1 MLNLYKNQIS
11 FEKISNFFCDFEEKK
26 NRIGQILI
34 KENLDEE
41 TKKKYLEKNKLLQ
54 NEFIYIYK
62 ITGLYDL
69 NMNIII
75 PEFKEI
81 DLIHIFFTFED
92 FNKFYLGPAFD
103 GKDFLNN
110 ENLYDLYENI
120 KKEIKNLN
128 NFEDIA
134 AKISIMF
141 YKYLDK
147 EIEIPEIINAEK
159 IKECIQY
166 KIDNIEQ
173 NSEIQKKL
181 EVLIEIIDLGFY
193 FDNYKKYK
201 ENKEKN
207 NDIKLTFDDFKCL
220 KDEFNINSIKNI
232 KNFPSFQY
240 FLLNNYDN
248 IQYLLKIVKKEN
260 INKLFEPNPVSFIP
274 FWVFIIR
281 IMSSTNCLIYEDNK
295 NPFEKEFTNII
306 RNKILSN
313 IENKL
318 IIDDLSWINL
328 ITENKFENI
337 FDKNINMFYIFF
349 NKICSN
355 ISFNNDNINF
365 IRLLLKD
372 FYQSLFEICL
382 NQKFNELLNTDINSN
397 KFPFLNLVKN
407 PKNYIKN
414 FINKKL
420 SSVIKKQIEQPN
432 FLNFSRS

>member
-1 MLNLYKNQIS
+1 
-11 FEKISNFFCDFEEKK
+11 
-26 NRIGQILI
+26 
-34 KENLDEE
+34 
-41 TKKKYLEKNKLLQ
+41 
-54 NEFIYIYK
+54 
-62 ITGLYDL
+62 
-69 NMNIII
+69 MNIII

-128 NFEDIA
+128 NFKDIA

-159 IKECIQY
+159 IKEFIQY

-181 EVLIEIIDLGFY
+181 QVLIEIIDLGFY

-260 INKLFEPNPVSFIP
+260 INKLFEPNPVSFIT

-281 IMSSTNCLIYEDNK
+281 IMSSTNCLIFEDNK

-318 IIDDLSWINL
+318 IINDLSWINL

-355 ISFNNDNINF
+355 IFPNNTIIF
-365 IRLLLKD
+365 IKVLLKE
-372 FYQSLFEICL
+372 FYQSLFDICL
-382 NQKFNELLNTDINSN
+382 NHKFNESLNTDINSN
-397 KFPFLNLVKN
+397 
-407 PKNYIKN
+407 
-414 FINKKL
+414 
-420 SSVIKKQIEQPN
+420 N
-432 FLNFSRS
+432 FLF